1 MTIQKLYVQA
11 SALNV
16 RNRPTTDLPQGKVI
30 KKLTKGTLVDAIIGE
45 DVKIT
50 TDGASSTY
58 PSPFEPDKGEKW
70 VYITAL
76 SLDESLAPV
85 FGWAAMQMGSKVYL
99 SAKKPAVGYDGGG
112 NDNVPN
118 LNIKPVQGD
127 FPILAIV
134 VMVGAWWWFKG
145 RKS

>member
-30 KKLTKGTLVDAIIGE
+30 KKLTKGTLVDARVDE
-45 DVKIT
+45 DVAIT
-50 TDGASSTY
+50 SDAGSSTY

-70 VYITAL
+70 VYI
-76 SLDESLAPV
+76 SAPV
-85 FGWAAMQMGSKVYL
+85 NGWAAAQMGSATFL
-99 SAKKPAVGYDGGG
+99 SSKKPDAGYDGGG

-134 VMVGAWWWFKG
+134 VMAGAWWWFKG
-145 RKS
+145 RKR